1 MVPYFLLERKSKKMN
16 VQKIKRN
23 IVRTLLLTMT
33 ISCISGCTKKEN
45 TVIEEEGTEISSEEQ
60 TGEKRLV
67 KIENIFST
75 GRLREYQEYEYDEDG
90 YLSKIDY
97 FGGEGDLWKEE
108 EFDQAGNLIHKVQY
122 DENGEIRLDFE
133 YQYDNFGNQIFSK
146 EKNVEEKKM
155 LSWDEWEYDAAGNM
169 LKHFEYDGVGDLDYG
184 EQFKYDANGNLTEE
198 KKLGYDG
205 YVYDWYGYEYDE
217 QNRETKEITYNEDG
231 SIYKWIEKEYDEQG
245 NLVKVTEGD
254 EQKVI
259 YIDEFQYNENGKNT
273 KHYRFI
279 PSNEQQHLIKE
290 WIYDEQGRLLEE
302 IEYLEYLYEEV
313 KAKKVYE
320 YSSTSYP
327 DKRTDYAIITK
338 VRYDKQV
345 HELVPCFLT
354 EWKYDIYGNIIE
366 EKHLSIRDEYKIN
379 KWQEYAY
386 DEKGNRLLYI
396 YRNEEGIV
404 EERWDFSYDEYGNR
418 IREIKHG
425 NNEVFKGWQEFT
437 YTEDG
442 IMIKDVFCDEQ
453 GNITS
458 GYEYAEHE
466 NGKPILIKKYSSD
479 GLWQEKYEYDET
491 GRETKLI
498 KYKGDEMISLVETIY
513 DKRGDITEINKY
525 MESNGKM
532 ELDETYIYHYEN
544 IR

>member
-1 MVPYFLLERKSKKMN
+1 MN
-16 VQKIKRN
+16 FQIKRN
-23 IVRTLLLTMT
+23 TIKILALVMT
-33 ISCISGCTKKEN
+33 IFYISGCTKKEN
-45 TVIEEEGTEISSEEQ
+45 IVIEEEGTEISSEEQ

-67 KIENIFST
+67 KVENIFST

-90 YLSKIDY
+90 YLLKIDY

-169 LKHFEYDGVGDLDYG
+169 LKHFEYDGVGDLDNG
-184 EQFKYDANGNLTEE
+184 EQFKYDINGNLTE
-198 KKLGYDG
+198 KKKYGYEG
-205 YVYDWYGYEYDE
+205 SVYDWYGYEYDE
-217 QNRETKEITYNEDG
+217 QNREIKEITYNEDG
-231 SIYKWIEKEYDEQG
+231 SIYKRIEKEYDEQG
-245 NLVKVTEGD
+245 NLVKVTEADG
-254 EQKVI
+254 QKI
-259 YIDEFQYNENGKNT
+259 IAIDEYQYNENGKNT

-279 PSNEQQHLIKE
+279 PSNEQQYLIKE

-302 IEYLEYLYEEV
+302 IEYLEYLYEEI

-320 YSSTSYP
+320 YSSASYP
-327 DKRTDYAIITK
+327 DKRTDYAGVIK

-345 HELVPCFLT
+345 RELEPCFLT

-366 EKHLSIRDEYKIN
+366 EKYISIRDEYRIGM
-379 KWQEYAY
+379 WCEYAY
-386 DEKGNRLLYI
+386 DEYGNQLLYI
-396 YRNEEGIV
+396 RRNEEGII
-404 EERWDFSYDEYGNR
+404 EDSWQAAYDEYGNR
-418 IREIKHG
+418 IKTISYG
-425 NNEVFKGWQEFT
+425 NNEVFKSWQENA

-442 IMIKDVFCDEQ
+442 IMIKDIFRDEQ
-453 GNITS
+453 GNIKS
-458 GYEYAEHE
+458 GYEYVEHE

-479 GLWQEKYEYDET
+479 GLWQEKYEYDEA
-491 GRETKLI
+491 GREIGFSRYRGNEIL
-498 KYKGDEMISLVETIY
+498 LHVETIY
-513 DKRGDITEINKY
+513 GEWGDITQINKY
-525 MESNGKM
+525 LEANDKM
-532 ELDETYIYHYEN
+532 ELDEMYIYHYEN